1 MPDLSYKAYLTV
13 REGGKYGLHVS
24 PGGKGKSLGEQLA
37 RIIIN
42 KKGVRI
48 EKKVRIN
55 KPELGGD
62 EKEGLVEIL
71 PLNKREKNSSET
83 EEKQCKC

>member
-1 MPDLSYKAYLTV
+1 MPDLSHKAHLIV
-13 REGGKYGLHVS
+13 RESGKCGQFVN
-24 PGGKGKSLGEQLA
+24 PEGKGKSSGELPA

-42 KKGVRI
+42 EKGVRI

-62 EKEGLVEIL
+62 EMEGLLEIL
-71 PLNKREKNSSET
+71 PLNKREKNSPET
-83 EEKQCKC
+83 REKQCKC